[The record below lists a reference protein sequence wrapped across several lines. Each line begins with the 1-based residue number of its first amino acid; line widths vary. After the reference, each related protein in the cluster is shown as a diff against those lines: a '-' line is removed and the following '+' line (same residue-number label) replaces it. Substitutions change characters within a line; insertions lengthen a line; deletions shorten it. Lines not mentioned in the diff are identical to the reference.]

1 MKKKSWRTLK
11 RRWKTLEDTVEL
23 LEKYFLKSAAQKKD
37 QLTQADVWS
46 EFLKRIEISCP
57 DLYQVIEL
65 FLIIPNGTAEVER
78 YFKLLKAMKSKKR
91 NRLSASKAMKMFM
104 IAHFLDLDDIDMNRL
119 YELFEEEL
127 KSLE

>member
-1 MKKKSWRTLK
+1 M
-11 RRWKTLEDTVEL
+11 
-23 LEKYFLKSAAQKKD
+23 KSAAQKKD

-65 FLIIPNGTAEVER
+65 LLIIPNGTAEVER
-78 YFKLLKAMKSKKR
+78 YFNLLKAMKSKKR

-104 IAHFLDLDDIDMNRL
+104 VVYFLDLDDIDMNL